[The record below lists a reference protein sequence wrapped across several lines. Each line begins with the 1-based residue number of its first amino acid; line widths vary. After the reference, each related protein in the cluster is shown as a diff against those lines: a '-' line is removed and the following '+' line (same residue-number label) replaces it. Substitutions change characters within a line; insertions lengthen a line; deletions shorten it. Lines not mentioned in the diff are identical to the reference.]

1 MNEQIYKVM
10 AQSIIDGDRKGAADL
25 AAESISSG
33 IDPLD
38 AINKGFVVGVKQ
50 VGDEFSCGNAF
61 IPELVVSGAAMKS
74 AMDVLEPEIARRG
87 TEQASLGVIVLGT
100 IEGDIHDIGKNL
112 VSTMLSAY
120 GFEVYDLGVDVPAK
134 QMVEKAREVNA
145 DIVAVSALLTTT
157 MMQQK
162 KVIDVLIEEGMRDN
176 VKVLVGGAPVDASWV
191 QEIGADGYGDDAI
204 QAVEA
209 AKKLLSINA

>member
-1 MNEQIYKVM
+1 MNEQIYKAM